1 MRKKWRVLPLLLLT
15 LLLAGCT
22 KQEVTVSQT
31 QAQLDEIND
40 DQSLQDNRL
49 EPEPEPEETAT
60 VETAQA
66 ADEQA
71 AQGDPLPT
79 PSAEMYGLMGR
90 EAVLFDAAVAQKYP
104 RADNDIVLPCLR
116 VYGSFEED
124 GKTVV
129 ICDLHYD
136 FYYDYTG
143 PGCSMDTGGATTFL
157 RAELETSGDAEV
169 CTDFTE
175 YPSGNLSDWI
185 RDNCGPLA
193 VQDADGTWSLP
204 EAAGEWFPADE
215 HIVWRYLGV
224 IERTSE

>member
-15 LLLAGCT
+15 LLLTACA
-22 KQEVTVSQT
+22 KQEVPVSPT
-31 QAQLDEIND
+31 QAQLDEID
-40 DQSLQDNRL
+40 DDRSLQDNR
-49 EPEPEPEETAT
+49 PEPEPEEAPT
-60 VETAQA
+60 VETTQA

-79 PSAEMYGLMGR
+79 PSAEMYGLTGR

-157 RAELETSGDAEV
+157 RAELETRGDAEV
-169 CTDFTE
+169 CTGFTE

-193 VQDADGTWSLP
+193 VQDADGMWSLP
-204 EAAGEWFPADE
+204 ETAGE
-215 HIVWRYLGV
+215 
-224 IERTSE
+224 